1 MTAGWNADQ
10 ALAVLRARF
19 PEAQVWRGEHTG
31 KLWGLV
37 QDASG
42 RAHLVE
48 AHDPVELGRCLEAAR
63 AGWPAVPRPVIAA
76 PRPADVRT
84 PDVRAPVYGRHEAP
98 RPPWWRRLA
107 GAFVQLD
114 DERW

>member
-1 MTAGWNADQ
+1 MGGRNADQ

-37 QDASG
+37 RDPSG

-48 AHDPVELGRCLEAAR
+48 AENPVELGRLLEDAQ
-63 AGWPAVPRPVIAA
+63 GGLPPAPRPVTGRARPV
-76 PRPADVRT
+76 PR
-84 PDVRAPVYGRHEAP
+84 RAGVPTSMPVYGRHEAP
-98 RPPWWRRLA
+98 RAPWWRRLA

-114 DERW
+114 DEEW